1 MTTIISLIG
10 EQNLPNLLPILHL
23 KPEQVILVYTSF
35 TEQTAVRLTN
45 LIQDQAEVTRLRVD
59 AYNIEETRE
68 KLQTAVSNLPAS
80 DLIVNFTGGTKMMS
94 LAAYLTAVE
103 LNAPMVYLQS
113 EKKKSLLYR
122 YEPENGRYTTPKI
135 EQIPPLITI
144 DDYLQAYLDD
154 YQVTGINN
162 SNQRGYQFE
171 RAVKA
176 ALQTAVDEVAAGVKM
191 RNTID
196 IDFVARCG
204 NIVGIIETK
213 STLKGAKKGIDQLNT
228 AGGRDYLGTYTKKF
242 FVCDQVWGSN
252 LDDLKQIAAD
262 RKIQIIELPSFGQN
276 DTLSTADIDKL
287 QTAVREKLGC
297 AQ

>member
-23 KPEQVILVYTSF
+23 KPEQVILVYTDF
-35 TEQTAVRLTN
+35 TEQTAVRLTK
-45 LIQDQAEVTRLRVD
+45 LIRDRAEVTRVQVD

-94 LAAYLTAVE
+94 LAAYQTAVAHQAT
-103 LNAPMVYLQS
+103 LVYLQS
-113 EKKKSLLYR
+113 QGNQSRLYR
-122 YEPENGRYTTPKI
+122 YVPQNGRYTTPSI

-144 DDYLQAYLDD
+144 EQYLKAYLDD
-154 YQVTGINN
+154 YQVTGIND
-162 SNQRGYQFE
+162 SSQRGYQFE
-171 RAVKA
+171 RAVEA
-176 ALQTAVDEVAAGVKM
+176 ALQTAVDEVIAGVKM

-196 IDFVARCG
+196 IDFVVRCG
-204 NIVGIIETK
+204 NLVGIIETK

-242 FVCDQVWGSN
+242 FVCDQIWGRH

-262 RKIQIIELPSFGQN
+262 RKIQIIELPGFGQS
-276 DTLSTADIDKL
+276 DTLSEADTYKL
-287 QTAVREKLGC
+287 QSVIRSTLGC
-297 AQ
+297 TD